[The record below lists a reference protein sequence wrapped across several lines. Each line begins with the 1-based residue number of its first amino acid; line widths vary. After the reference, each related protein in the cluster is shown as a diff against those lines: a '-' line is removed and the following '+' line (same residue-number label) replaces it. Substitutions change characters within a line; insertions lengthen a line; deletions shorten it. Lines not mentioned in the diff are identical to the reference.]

1 MATGNPNFNSHGLF
15 VVPKT
20 EKPKEEVLEIPDIW
34 FIGLKGKR
42 KSFFRDDSV
51 IEKVDFS
58 PMFYEKTGISI
69 SQPMTESD
77 KEKVKQVTGF
87 SMEELNN
94 KRLELETNLKGKT
107 KIL

>member
-20 EKPKEEVLEIPDIW
+20 EKPKEEVLKIPDIW

-51 IEKVDFS
+51 IEKVNFS
-58 PMFYEKTGISI
+58 PMFYEMTGILT
-69 SQPMTESD
+69 SQPLTESD

-87 SMEELNN
+87 TLEELNN
-94 KRLELETNLKGKT
+94 KRLELETTYKGKT
-107 KIL
+107 KAL